1 MQHQFL
7 FHQRRLIGSSRIVRS
22 FSWQHQRE
30 VAKKNF
36 ANHNFTTTTRIRT
49 TSALSRA
56 AASPAKASRRF
67 LSSEQKV
74 AIKAKPCPPNVKP
87 GENILP
93 LDFVTSPAVQF
104 ALPLLGHGAYI
115 ILGSGFLMTDMLYLR
130 VVLAGG
136 YMGLVVFHMM
146 HLRPLRI
153 PLRWSALF
161 IFVNAGAACLLL
173 ADRYAPTFSVD
184 DEELYVEHFQGA
196 LTRGQFYQLLQLG
209 TRQEDVPDGEVLAVE
224 GRACAKVYFIERGRA
239 KIYHHKAFAAT
250 INQGG
255 FVNDVAFQ
263 QGQNIGAYGTVVT
276 SGNCSLIEWDQS
288 KLRDHLTKRPEMDRN
303 MKYLMSDHLVK
314 SLLRQREAAHD
325 RQLFWSPN
333 GNEGLQKRQTADL
346 KFGFRRSPSE
356 SKIAWDLRHE
366 DDKDTGTLASVASKE

>member
-1 MQHQFL
+1 M
-7 FHQRRLIGSSRIVRS
+7 
-22 FSWQHQRE
+22 
-30 VAKKNF
+30 
-36 ANHNFTTTTRIRT
+36 
-49 TSALSRA
+49 
-56 AASPAKASRRF
+56 
-67 LSSEQKV
+67 
-74 AIKAKPCPPNVKP
+74 
-87 GENILP
+87 
-93 LDFVTSPAVQF
+93 
-104 ALPLLGHGAYI
+104 
-115 ILGSGFLMTDMLYLR
+115 
-130 VVLAGG
+130 
-136 YMGLVVFHMM
+136 FHMM
-146 HLRPLRI
+146 HPRPLRI

-173 ADRYAPTFSVD
+173 ADRYAPQFSVD
-184 DEELYVEHFQGA
+184 DEALYVDHFQGA

-263 QGQNIGAYGTVVT
+263 QGQNVGAYGTVVT
-276 SGNCSLIEWDQS
+276 SGNCSLLEWDQS
-288 KLRDHLTKRPEMDRN
+288 TLREHLTKRPEMGRN

-325 RQLFWSPN
+325 RQRWWNPN
-333 GNEGLQKRQTADL
+333 DEEGLQKRHTADL

-356 SKIAWDLRHE
+356 SKIAWDLRHT
-366 DDKDTGTLASVASKE
+366 DDKETGTLASGTSLKE